1 MLSNEARHAPYS
13 SCWSSVVNYH
23 LAEKCQKNNIPFLP
37 IDMHLFRQDGQGSI
51 NVAAPTRQLVAS
63 RGTLGQEA
71 RLRIGT
77 EIMRYQRTSSSMN
90 VEMKIVTD
98 LSMIVTH
105 QSRGWLAAKGKRQP

>member
-1 MLSNEARHAPYS
+1 M
-13 SCWSSVVNYH
+13 NYH

-51 NVAAPTRQLVAS
+51 NVAAPTRQSVAS
-63 RGTLGQEA
+63 RGALGQEA
-71 RLRIGT
+71 KLRIGT

-105 QSRGWLAAKGKRQP
+105 QIQGLACSKGKETATEIRK